1 MCEAALGGGRVGYSR
16 GGKPL
21 QFWRAGDGRLKGRRF
36 GRNPSGGILGC
47 GRGAHKNPCKFARC
61 WRGRWRRRYLK
72 FRFRRRWWRRCWR
85 RGSGRSRGCVPTR
98 LHSLKHLGELAG
110 PGCWRW
116 RRERL
121 YGALFR
127 GLPRRGGGG
136 GGFERAQ
143 KHSCCAERF
152 VLALGS
158 LSGVEIVL
166 SHTEDD
172 PLQVAAA
179 LFARLHALD
188 SCVKG

>member
-1 MCEAALGGGRVGYSR
+1 LCEAALGGGRVGYSR

-36 GRNPSGGILGC
+36 GRNPCRRILGR
-47 GRGAHKNPCKFARC
+47 GGGAHKNPCKFARR

-85 RGSGRSRGCVPTR
+85 RGRGRSRGCVPTR
-98 LHSLKHLGELAG
+98 LHSLKHLGKLAG
-110 PGCWRW
+110 PGCRGRR
-116 RRERL
+116 RREWF

-127 GLPRRGGGG
+127 GFPGGGG
-136 GGFERAQ
+136 GSFERAQ
-143 KHSCCAERF
+143 KHGGCAERF
-152 VLALGS
+152 VLALRP